1 MIRDMYPILDANY
14 GVTPEYA
21 DSTGSVNNL
30 AIFDPLVTR
39 LFYRISD

>member
-1 MIRDMYPILDANY
+1 MIRDMHPILDANY

-39 LFYRISD
+39 LFYIISD